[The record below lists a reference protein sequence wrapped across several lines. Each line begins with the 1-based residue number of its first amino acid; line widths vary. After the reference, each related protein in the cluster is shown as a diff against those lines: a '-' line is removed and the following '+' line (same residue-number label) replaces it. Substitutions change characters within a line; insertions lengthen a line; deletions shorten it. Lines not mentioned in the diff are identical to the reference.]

1 MFAFL
6 AALFV
11 SARLELPVPAVHP
24 MHTSVTEISYD
35 AGSRTAA
42 IRIRLFA
49 DDFAAVMGPDGGAP
63 ADSAMSRYVR
73 ASFTLADRSGRSLP
87 IQWLGA
93 ETAGDVVLLRLS
105 ARAPDGLAQA
115 KVLNA
120 LLADRF
126 ADQVNIVRAVYDGR
140 AATLLFTRGEPAKAL
155 P

>member
-11 SARLELPVPAVHP
+11 SARFELPVPTLHP

-35 AGSRTAA
+35 AGSRRAA
-42 IRIRLFA
+42 ISIRVFA
-49 DDFAAVMGPDGGAP
+49 GDFAAAIGPDSGAP
-63 ADSAMSRYVR
+63 ADSAMSRYVG
-73 ASFTLADRSGRSLP
+73 ASFTLTDRSGRSLP
-87 IQWLGA
+87 IQWLNA
-93 ETAGDVVLLRLS
+93 ESAGDVVLLRLS

-115 KVLNA
+115 KVLNT

-126 ADQVNIVRAVYDGR
+126 ADQVNIVRALYDGR

>member
-1 MFAFL
+1 MVAFL

-11 SARLELPVPAVHP
+11 SARIELPAPAVHP

-42 IRIRLFA
+42 ICIRVFT
-49 DDFAAVMGPDGGAP
+49 DDFAEAMGPDRGAP
-63 ADSAMSRYVR
+63 ADSAMSSYVR
-73 ASFTLADRSGRSLP
+73 ASLTLADRSGRSLP
-87 IQWLGA
+87 IRWLGA
-93 ETAGDVVLLRLS
+93 ESAGDVMLLRLS
-105 ARAPDGLAQA
+105 VGAPDGLAQA

-126 ADQVNIVRAVYDGR
+126 PDQVNIVRALYDGR
-140 AATLLFTRGEPAKAL
+140 AATLLFTRGEPAKGL

>member
-6 AALFV
+6 AVLFV
-11 SARLELPVPAVHP
+11 SGRLELPVPAHP

-42 IRIRLFA
+42 IRIRVFA
-49 DDFAAVMGPDGGAP
+49 DDFAAAIGPDGGVL
-63 ADSAMSRYVR
+63 ADSAMSSYVR
-73 ASFTLADRSGRSLP
+73 ASLTLADRSGRSLP

-93 ETAGDVVLLRLS
+93 ESAGDVVLLRLS

-126 ADQVNIVRAVYDGR
+126 ADQVNIVRALYDGR

>member
-42 IRIRLFA
+42 IRIRVFA
-49 DDFAAVMGPDGGAP
+49 DDFAAAVSPDSGVP
-63 ADSAMSRYVR
+63 ADSAMSSYVR
-73 ASFTLADRSGRSLP
+73 ASVTVVDRSGRSLP

-93 ETAGDVVLLRLS
+93 ESAGDVVLLRLS
-105 ARAPDGLAQA
+105 AKAPHGLAQA

-126 ADQVNIVRAVYDGR
+126 ADQVNIVRASYDGR